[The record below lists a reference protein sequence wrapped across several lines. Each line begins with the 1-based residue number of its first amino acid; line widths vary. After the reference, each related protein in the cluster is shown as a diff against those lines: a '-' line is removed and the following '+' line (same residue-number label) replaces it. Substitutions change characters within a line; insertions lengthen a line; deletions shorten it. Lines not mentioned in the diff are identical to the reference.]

1 MSSPLKR
8 FNQIPRQL
16 RDRMRSDFVASFIVV
31 FGAGVAF
38 FAIMALLIVL
48 VP

>member
-1 MSSPLKR
+1 MSSSWKR

-16 RDRMRSDFVASFIVV
+16 RDRMRSDFVASLIVV
-31 FGAGVAF
+31 LGAGVAF
-38 FAIMALLIVL
+38 FAFVALLIVL